1 MGSTSNFEYEA
12 ACGQI
17 RNDHALALAFE
28 PQSPIACEPQP
39 VPPVPHSSLYEPIDF
54 AAADLLFEPLCQQSP
69 GRLVGGW

>member
-39 VPPVPHSSLYEPIDF
+39 VPPVCPLKLRQILDVTAAMASL
-54 AAADLLFEPLCQQSP
+54 
-69 GRLVGGW
+69 